1 MDNKPYYKVKTNV
14 PYASIEDHIL
24 EQLTYGF
31 ELTHII
37 QSPPWTSTEHG
48 VTEFH
53 CDYTLVFKKE
63 RE

>member
-1 MDNKPYYKVKTNV
+1 MEKTPHYKVKTHV
-14 PYASIEDHIL
+14 PYKSIEDYIL

-31 ELTHII
+31 ELTHVI
-37 QSPPWTSTEHG
+37 QSPPWTSSEYS

-63 RE
+63 RV